1 MKDNEFTLMDVV
13 SDRICDPNEGWRD
26 RKPEEAIVLS
36 ENQKKVFCK
45 IIGYRRRYYTKIA
58 LERYINNPRAYAYI
72 NKALG
77 DISRRIVFKDNN
89 LVEVYARQD
98 YAYDL
103 NFIVGTIAKFS

>member
-72 NKALG
+72 NEALG
-77 DISRRIVFKDNN
+77 DISRRIVFKDD
-89 LVEVYARQD
+89 LVKVYARQD
-98 YAYDL
+98 YNYDL
-103 NFIVGTIAKFS
+103 NFIARTIAK